1 MNLFQ
6 SATREYDARIQR
18 AKSLAA
24 AQPASAEILNFY
36 SAIAQFQKSLHAHIA
51 ADKSV
56 QAAVNAIYS
65 EQTEAS
71 AHQTGQIAPANS
83 AVLRQNFDITVVL
96 PHYRAF
102 LHLVETHA
110 PALLAQAACNLSA
123 RPPESWIAQLTL
135 YWNTAGL
142 AVPGQVVPDQVVP
155 DPVVPGHGV
164 SRESSDSHRSTS
176 LAAAPTAFEQFFSR
190 AFLEPYAEFL
200 GQQSPNVTLLVTA
213 TRCPLCNSHPYMGVL
228 RVEGDSGKRFLVC
241 SFCSQEWEFRRILCP
256 HCGESA
262 EPKLPVYVP
271 EQFPHLRVEACDTCK
286 NYLLT
291 VDLTKNGHAIPIVDD
306 LSALPLTLWAHN
318 HAYSRPHP
326 NLLGT

>member
-6 SATREYDARIQR
+6 SATREYDDRLQR

-24 AQPASAEILNFY
+24 TQPSSAEILNFY

-56 QAAVNAIYS
+56 QATVNSINS

-71 AHQTGQIAPANS
+71 AHHTGEIAPANS
-83 AVLRQNFDITVVL
+83 AILRRNFDITVVL

-102 LHLVETHA
+102 LHIAEMHGPAPLAHA
-110 PALLAQAACNLSA
+110 ARTLSA
-123 RPPESWIAQLTL
+123 GSPESWIGQLTT
-135 YWNTAGL
+135 YWKTAGL
-142 AVPGQVVPDQVVP
+142 DEVRSG
-155 DPVVPGHGV
+155 
-164 SRESSDSHRSTS
+164 ESSDPQRASS
-176 LAAAPTAFEQFFSR
+176 PTAFEQFFSR

-200 GQQSPNVTLLVTA
+200 GQQSPKVTLLVTA

-228 RVEGDSGKRFLVC
+228 RTEGDSGKRFLVC
-241 SFCSQEWEFRRILCP
+241 SFCNQEWEFRRILCP

-262 EPKLPVYVP
+262 EPKLPVYIP
-271 EQFPHLRVEACDTCK
+271 EQFPHLRVEACDTCQT
-286 NYLLT
+286 YLRT
-291 VDLTKNGHAIPIVDD
+291 VDLTKNGHAVPVVDD
-306 LSALPLTLWAHN
+306 LAALPLTLWAHE
-318 HAYSRPHP
+318 HSYTRAHP

>member
-6 SATREYDARIQR
+6 SATREYDERLQR

-24 AQPASAEILNFY
+24 AQPSSAEILNFY

-56 QAAVNAIYS
+56 QAAVNATHS
-65 EQTEAS
+65 EQTESS

-83 AVLRQNFDITVVL
+83 AILRQNFDITVVL

-102 LHLVETHA
+102 LHVIENHA
-110 PALLAQAACNLSA
+110 PTLLAQAARNLSA
-123 RPPESWIAQLTL
+123 QSPESWIAQLTT
-135 YWNTAGL
+135 YWNAAGL
-142 AVPGQVVPDQVVP
+142 ETLRNG
-155 DPVVPGHGV
+155 
-164 SRESSDSHRSTS
+164 ESSDPHGATS
-176 LAAAPTAFEQFFSR
+176 QTAFDQFFSR
-190 AFLEPYAEFL
+190 AFLEPYAEYL
-200 GQQSPNVTLLVTA
+200 GQQSPKVTLLVTV

-228 RVEGDSGKRFLVC
+228 RTEGDSGKRFLVC
-241 SFCSQEWEFRRILCP
+241 SFCNQEWEFRRILCP

-271 EQFPHLRVEACDTCK
+271 EQFPHLRVEACDTCHT
-286 NYLLT
+286 YLRT
-291 VDLTKNGHAIPIVDD
+291 VDLTKNGHAIPVVDD
-306 LSALPLTLWAHN
+306 LAALPLTLWADEH
-318 HAYSRPHP
+318 HYARPHP

>member
-6 SATREYDARIQR
+6 SATREYDGRLQR

-24 AQPASAEILNFY
+24 AQPSSAEILNFY

-56 QAAVNAIYS
+56 QAAVNATHS

-71 AHQTGQIAPANS
+71 AHHTGQIAPANS
-83 AVLRQNFDITVVL
+83 AILRQNFDVTVVL

-102 LHLVETHA
+102 LHVIEIHA
-110 PALLAQAACNLSA
+110 PALPAQAACKLSNQ
-123 RPPESWIAQLTL
+123 PPESWIAQLAT

-142 AVPGQVVPDQVVP
+142 TD
-155 DPVVPGHGV
+155 H
-164 SRESSDSHRSTS
+164 SEE
-176 LAAAPTAFEQFFSR
+176 AFEQFFSR
-190 AFLEPYAEFL
+190 AFLEPYAEYL
-200 GQQSPNVTLLVTA
+200 GRQSPKVTLLVTV

-228 RVEGDSGKRFLVC
+228 RTEGDSGKRFLVC
-241 SFCSQEWEFRRILCP
+241 SFCNQEWEFRRILCP
-256 HCGESA
+256 HCGETA

-271 EQFPHLRVEACDTCK
+271 EQFPHLRVEACDTCHT
-286 NYLLT
+286 YLRT
-291 VDLTKNGHAIPIVDD
+291 VDLTKNGHAVPIVDD
-306 LSALPLTLWAHN
+306 LAALPLTLWAESH
-318 HAYSRPHP
+318 HYTRPHP